1 MARNRN
7 KKRKRSR
14 EVARRGASTALGLV
28 SAERRLSSLGMDPD
42 DIRVGGKFLHENRT
56 YIRTV
61 LDLDE
66 REGIVKYKDQRGHE
80 GECKLATFAKTVIN
94 ELSPEMPTARDEME
108 ASAIVKVNPTDKKI
122 RICYLTPAL
131 AEALIARNVH
141 NRNVSRSRVA
151 SYAKEIREGRWSDN
165 GQTIVVAD
173 SGELLDGG
181 HRCHAVILAGIAIP
195 IVLVENVADPRAFHT
210 IDTGKTR
217 TNTDVLTISGQKNTQ
232 ALGAV
237 LAYLWRYENR
247 TADALPRARVSHG
260 ETLDTMGRY
269 PLAVEAALF
278 KGLRGLRDL
287 RCLAQAGLAWI
298 ALVETVGRKEADEFV
313 SSMATG
319 LGLRE
324 GDPVAILRNRLAAY
338 NKHKHTGTGMRDRVM
353 AITIMAANATI
364 QGKELRKLSWD
375 ESKVFP
381 RFVNETMF
389 DMAYVRPKEPRNQ
402 PKPRARP

>member
-1 MARNRN
+1 MGRSKN
-7 KKRKRSR
+7 KNKRKKSR
-14 EVARRGASTALGLV
+14 ASARRGANKALGLLTT
-28 SAERRLSSLGMDPD
+28 ERRLSHPGIDPD
-42 DIRVGGKFLHENRT
+42 DINVGCKYLHENRT

-61 LDLDE
+61 LDIDE
-66 REGIVKYKDQRGHE
+66 REGTVKYKDQRGHE
-80 GECKLATFAKTVIN
+80 GECKLVTFAKTVTG
-94 ELSPEMPTARDEME
+94 ELSPDMPTARDEME
-108 ASAIVKVNPTDKKI
+108 ASAIVQVNPADKKI

-131 AEALIARNVH
+131 AEALIARNVR

-173 SGELLDGG
+173 NGELLDGG
-181 HRCHAVILAGIAIP
+181 HRCHAVLLADIAIP
-195 IVLVENVADPRAFHT
+195 IILVENVADPRAFHT

-217 TNTDVLTISGQKNTQ
+217 TNSDVLTISGKKNTQ

-237 LAYLWRYENR
+237 LAYIWRYENR
-247 TADALPRARVSHG
+247 TSDALPRARVSHAD
-260 ETLDTMGRY
+260 TLDTMGRY
-269 PLAVEAALF
+269 PLAVEAATF

-287 RCLAQAGLAWI
+287 RCPAQASLAWI
-298 ALVETVGRKEADEFV
+298 AIVDAVGRKVADEFV
-313 SSMATG
+313 SSMDTG

-353 AITIMAANATI
+353 AITIMAANAII

-389 DMAYVRPKEPRNQ
+389 DMAYIRPKEPR
-402 PKPRARP
+402 KKARS